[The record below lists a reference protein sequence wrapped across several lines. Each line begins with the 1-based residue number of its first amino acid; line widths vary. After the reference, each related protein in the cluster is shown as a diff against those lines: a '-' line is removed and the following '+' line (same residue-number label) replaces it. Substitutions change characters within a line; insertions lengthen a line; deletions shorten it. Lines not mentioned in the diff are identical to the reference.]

1 MQNDTY
7 VYRVN
12 LLIYATSGDQA
23 LLEYQSVEN
32 AIKEMQAKANET
44 ELMCIRTEGNKEPY
58 WEQIKKYYASIARMR
73 EKLNELKSQLENSD
87 TYRSELK
94 QIEEWLSEE
103 EVSFE
108 EYDDSIVRYLVSS
121 ILVTEDMDLVINI
134 KGGGSI
140 IESLYCKKD

>member
-23 LLEYQSVEN
+23 LLAYQSVEI
-32 AIKEMQAKANET
+32 AIKDMQAKANET
-44 ELMCIRTEGNKEPY
+44 ELMCIRTEENKEPY
-58 WEQIKKYYASIARMR
+58 LEQIKKYYASIARMR
-73 EKLNELKSQLENSD
+73 ENLNELNSQLENSD
-87 TYRSELK
+87 TYKSELK
-94 QIEEWLSEE
+94 QVEEGLSEE

-121 ILVTEDMDLVINI
+121 IRVTEDMNLIINI

-140 IESLYCKKD
+140 IKPLYCKKD